1 MNDKAQ
7 RLLIVDDEQGI
18 RDQLSLA
25 LEDEYA
31 INEAANSR
39 DALALV
45 KEEHPDVVLLDI
57 ALSPYSDSQ
66 EGLEILPQMLEIDS
80 HLKVIMVTGNGEKQ
94 NALAAVGQGAFDFYV
109 KPIDLEELG
118 IIIKRAMY
126 IRSLELENARLSSRL
141 AGQQDFP
148 EIVGESSQMRKVFKI
163 VETVAETAYT
173 VLITGE
179 SGTGKELIA
188 KAIHRRSERADK
200 PFVTINCG
208 AIPEALLES
217 ELFGHEKGAFTD
229 AVSQKLGKFE
239 LANEGTLFLDE
250 IGELTLALQVKLLR
264 FLQDKV
270 IERVGGKEGIPLDV
284 RVIAATNR
292 SLKDEVEKRAFR
304 EDLFYRLS
312 VINIALPPLRDR
324 EDDVVLIA
332 NHLLRKYAEENNKAN
347 LKFSPSALSALRQYG
362 WPGNIRELENRLKRA
377 VIFCEGNRLSADDLG
392 FEEKVGGERRTLQEV
407 RESAESKHIAAA
419 LRRNNYNVSKAAR
432 ELGTSRTTLYD
443 LLDKYKISKDG

>member
-7 RLLIVDDEQGI
+7 KLLIVDDEQGI

-25 LEDEYA
+25 LEDEYSISVA
-31 INEAANSR
+31 GTAQ
-39 DALALV
+39 DALESV
-45 KEEHPDVVLLDI
+45 KVERPDVVLLDI

-80 HLKVIMVTGNGEKQ
+80 LLKVIMVTGNGEKE
-94 NALAAVGQGAFDFYV
+94 NALAAVQQGAFDFYM
-109 KPIDLEELG
+109 KPIDLAELG
-118 IIIKRAMY
+118 IIVKRAMY
-126 IRSLELENARLSSRL
+126 LRSLEVENARLSSQL
-141 AGQQDFP
+141 IQEGSFP
-148 EIVGESSQMRKVFKI
+148 EIVGDSTQMRKIFKI

-173 VLITGE
+173 VLIAGE

-188 KAIHRRSERADK
+188 KAIHRRSERKDQ

-208 AIPEALLES
+208 AIPETLLES

-229 AVSQKLGKFE
+229 AVSQKIGKFE

-250 IGELTLALQVKLLR
+250 IGELSLALQVKLLR
-264 FLQDKV
+264 FLQDKI
-270 IERVGGKEGIPLDV
+270 IERVGGKQGIPLDV

-292 SLKDEVEKRAFR
+292 SLKEEVEKRSFR

-312 VINIALPPLRDR
+312 VINIELPPLRER
-324 EDDVVLIA
+324 EDDVVLIGT
-332 NHLLRKYAEENNKAN
+332 HLLHNYAQENNKTSLKFSTSALNALRKY
-347 LKFSPSALSALRQYG
+347 S

-377 VIFCEGNRLSADDLG
+377 VIFCDGNRLSAADLG
-392 FEEKVGGERRTLQEV
+392 FDDKVGGSRKTLQQI
-407 RESAESKHIAAA
+407 REEAETRHITAA
-419 LRRNNYNVSKAAR
+419 LQRNNYNVSKAAR

-443 LLDKYKISKDG
+443 LLEKYKISKDG